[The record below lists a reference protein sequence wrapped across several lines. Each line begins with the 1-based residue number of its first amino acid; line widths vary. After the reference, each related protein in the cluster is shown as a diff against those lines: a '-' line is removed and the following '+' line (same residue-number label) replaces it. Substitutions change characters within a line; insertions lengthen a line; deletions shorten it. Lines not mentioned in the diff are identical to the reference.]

1 MSTEVTKLKAKDF
14 KSSQDVRWCPGC
26 GDYAILAV
34 MQRVLPEFD
43 TPKENYVFV
52 SGIGCSSR
60 FPYYMETYGFH
71 TIHGRAP
78 TIATGVK
85 LANPELDVWMITGD
99 GDSMSIGGNHF
110 IHAARRN
117 VNINCVVFNNEI
129 YGLTKGQYS
138 PTSAVGTKT
147 KSTPMGSIDNP
158 FNPAA
163 LAMGAGVTFYART
176 TDRDTK
182 HMAEMF
188 RRAHA
193 HNGFAVVEV
202 LQNCHVFND
211 NTHKLVTDKD
221 IRDDHRVFVEH
232 GQPLVFGKEQEKGVR
247 LNGFT
252 PEVVNLSDVNENEIV
267 LHDESDPTWANIL
280 ARFGHSLN
288 DVPTPMGVLLQKEAA
303 CYDEGVINQIKEAKD
318 KKGHGDLKKLLHTGD
333 TWVIE

>member
-1 MSTEVTKLKAKDF
+1 MTTETVKLSSKDF
-14 KSSQDVRWCPGC
+14 KSNQDVRWCPGC
-26 GDYAILAV
+26 GDYSILAV

-43 TPKENYVFV
+43 TPKEKYVFV

-117 VNINCVVFNNEI
+117 VNINAVIFNNRI

-138 PTSAVGTKT
+138 PTSDIGTKT
-147 KSTPMGSIDNP
+147 KSTPMGSVDHP

-163 LAMGAGVTFYART
+163 LAIGAGVTFYART
-176 TDRDTK
+176 TDKDTK

-193 HNGFAVVEV
+193 HKGFSVVEV

-211 NTHKLVTDKD
+211 GVHKKYTDKNS
-221 IRDDHRVFVEH
+221 RDDNSIRIEH
-232 GQPLVFGKEQEKGVR
+232 GQPLIFGKDKDKAIC
-247 LNGFT
+247 LNGFL
-252 PEVVNLSDVNENEIV
+252 PEVVNVADVEESELV
-267 LHDESDPTWANIL
+267 LHDENDLTWANIL
-280 ARFGHSLN
+280 SRFSFDL
-288 DVPTPMGVLLQKEAA
+288 DIPMPLGVFLRKEKTT
-303 CYDEGVINQIKEAKD
+303 YDDGVSAQVELAKE
-318 KKGHGDLKKLLHTGD
+318 KKGPVDLKALLYAGD
-333 TWVIE
+333 TWIVD